1 MFPKEADILL
11 DDAVLRV
18 FLEKIGADILGQLWF
33 LRLQRADYERLI
45 LRQDVAEKV
54 RSEVDN
60 VWKCHQF
67 PQICSP
73 RRAV

>member
-1 MFPKEADILL
+1 MFPKETDILL

-33 LRLQRADYERLI
+33 LRLQRANYERVI
-45 LRQDVAEKV
+45 LRQNVAEKI
-54 RSEVDN
+54 RGEVDD
-60 VWKCHQF
+60 VWKRYQF

-73 RRAV
+73 HRAV

>member
-1 MFPKEADILL
+1 MYCWMMLSCEFS
-11 DDAVLRV
+11 LR
-18 FLEKIGADILGQLWF
+18 KIGADILGQLGL

-54 RSEVDN
+54 RSEVDD
-60 VWKCHQF
+60 VWKRHQF

-73 RRAV
+73 RCAV